1 MHLPPTPELRSA
13 AESLL
18 EQLRLDEDLLTAMR
32 TSVQSL
38 HAALRRGDLPALSGF
53 HAHQE
58 RLATEMQFRAKER
71 EATSAILA
79 SMVGL
84 PRAGASLRDIG
95 ERLPAKDAALLS
107 AQRDRLHESA
117 QIIAQFQC
125 ANANLIAHLRSYFR
139 GVLSTL
145 AIEGT
150 PVRYGPSGS
159 RVIGALG
166 AAIHA
171 TG

>member
-1 MHLPPTPELRSA
+1 MHPPPTPELRSA

-18 EQLRLDEDLLTAMR
+18 EQLRLEEDLLAATQA
-32 TSVQSL
+32 SVQGL
-38 HAALRRGDLPALSGF
+38 HAALRRGDLPALNGF

-71 EATSAILA
+71 EVASANL
-79 SMVGL
+79 SGMVGL
-84 PRAGASLRDIG
+84 SRPGASLRDIG
-95 ERLPAKDAALLS
+95 ERLPAEEAARLA

-117 QIIAQFQC
+117 QVISQFQS

>member
-1 MHLPPTPELRSA
+1 
-13 AESLL
+13 LL
-18 EQLRLDEDLLTAMR
+18 EQLRLEEDLLAATQA
-32 TSVQSL
+32 SVQGL
-38 HAALRRGDLPALSGF
+38 HAALRRGDLPAMNGF

-58 RLATEMQFRAKER
+58 RLAAEMQLRAKDR
-71 EATSAILA
+71 EAASAALA
-79 SMVGL
+79 GLLGL
-84 PRAGASLRDIG
+84 PRVGATLRDLG
-95 ERLPAKDAALLS
+95 ERLPVDEAARLAS
-107 AQRDRLHESA
+107 QRDRLRESA
-117 QIIAQFQC
+117 QVIAQFQS

-150 PVRYGPSGS
+150 PVRYSPSGS
-159 RVIGALG
+159 RVIGSLG

>member
-1 MHLPPTPELRSA
+1 MHPPPTPELHSA

-18 EQLRLDEDLLTAMR
+18 EQLRLEVDLLAATRA
-32 TSVQSL
+32 SVQGL
-38 HAALRRGDLPALSGF
+38 HTALRRGDLPALNGF

-58 RLATEMQFRAKER
+58 RLAAEMQLRAKER
-71 EATSAILA
+71 EAASAKL
-79 SMVGL
+79 SGMVGL
-84 PRAGASLRDIG
+84 SRPGASLRDIG
-95 ERLPAKDAALLS
+95 ERLPDELAGRLE

-117 QIIAQFQC
+117 QVISQFQS

-145 AIEGT
+145 AIEGS
-150 PVRYGPSGS
+150 PIRYGPSGS

-166 AAIHA
+166 AAIQA

>member
-1 MHLPPTPELRSA
+1 
-13 AESLL
+13 
-18 EQLRLDEDLLTAMR
+18 MR
-32 TSVQSL
+32 
-38 HAALRRGDLPALSGF
+38 P
-53 HAHQE
+53 
-58 RLATEMQFRAKER
+58 
-71 EATSAILA
+71 
-79 SMVGL
+79 
-84 PRAGASLRDIG
+84 GASLRDIG
-95 ERLPAKDAALLS
+95 QRLPAEEAARLA
-107 AQRDRLHESA
+107 AQRDRLQESA
-117 QIIAQFQC
+117 QIISQFQS

-166 AAIHA
+166 AALHA